1 MTDSRDR
8 GDLEDAGPAL
18 RVGEER
24 WIGAE
29 GSFTYRPVV
38 EGIREE
44 PSPLERER
52 RRADELS
59 RRRFVGVALAALLGL
74 AAAVFVADGLERG
87 QEVVATAGL
96 VGLVLSALAALAA
109 IALTPTR

>member
-1 MTDSRDR
+1 MTDRRDR
-8 GDLEDAGPAL
+8 DELDDAGPAL

-24 WIGAE
+24 WLGAE
-29 GSFTYRPVV
+29 GAFTYRPVV
-38 EGIREE
+38 EGIPEE

-52 RRADELS
+52 RRVDELS

-74 AAAVFVADGLERG
+74 AGAVFVVDGLERG

-96 VGLVLSALAALAA
+96 VGLVVSALAALGA
-109 IALTPTR
+109 IALTRTR